1 MYRTFILLVK
11 NYVMTMSD
19 HSASSCNLQYAFAS
33 KFLQFEDSQ
42 SKTVRKISYH
52 KVEGISRPGVV
63 FIPGFMADK
72 SHKKSLEILKYCLD
86 NGISCVREV
95 LIRLTEGPQVVIGSS
110 MGGWISMILAQEMPE
125 KFCGLVLLAPAYNFA
140 QKVLDD
146 IKAKYPEELLKQMNE
161 GFVVEKVDP
170 KFPSYGA
177 VPISFGLFESFLP
190 FTLPLGENDI
200 SLKFPV
206 RLIHGTKDITSKD
219 TSAQKVNKSLH
230 AALVCTI
237 KSVSSNPLLNMF
249 ICLKRSDYLIITN
262 ITYYEDEILP
272 TQKSEALISALESD
286 NISLHILKGCSHEL
300 SDQKGLEA
308 MFSAVRELRKISHV
322 D

>member
-1 MYRTFILLVK
+1 
-11 NYVMTMSD
+11 MTMSD

-42 SKTVRKISYH
+42 SKTVRKISYY

-86 NGISCVREV
+86 NGISCVSYDTAGYGESTDDIKKNDARFTHWIQDAREV

-146 IKAKYPEELLKQMNE
+146 IKSKYPEEILKQMKE

-170 KFPSYGA
+170 KFPSYGP

-206 RLIHGTKDITSKD
+206 RLIHGTKD
-219 TSAQKVNKSLH
+219 
-230 AALVCTI
+230 
-237 KSVSSNPLLNMF
+237 
-249 ICLKRSDYLIITN
+249 
-262 ITYYEDEILP
+262 EIFP
-272 TQKSEALISALESD
+272 TQRSEALISALESD
-286 NISLHILKGCSHEL
+286 NISLHILKGCAHEL
-300 SDQKGLEA
+300 SDPKGLEA
-308 MFSAVRELRKISHV
+308 IFSAVRELRKISHV